1 MRESKSKKLRWRR
14 RYSLQKS
21 LFTFLQAD
29 SPEKSPLKMG
39 KASVQKVSAGWKK
52 RVKIEYN
59 RLRSQKK
66 FRHQDDIRVAWRG
79 NRVSMQAADIKKEVE
94 QEKPL
99 ENEDKEVIGVRA
111 KPIWVC
117 SEDPPSHSQFIRR
130 AEAKDSEGKIQSIN
144 MKIMNA
150 VNPIPTMYSWAP
162 LQQNFM
168 VEDETVLHNIP
179 YMGDEVL
186 DQDGTFIE
194 ELIKNYDGKVHGE
207 REGGFIDD
215 ELFVDLVNALNKHS
229 DENLDDSETNK
240 DTPEEEVV
248 EEPTVTE
255 DQNLLPPMKIFHA
268 IASVFP
274 DKGSPDE
281 LREKYIELSEDKDIV
296 PKECTPNIDSKE
308 AESVSHAKT
317 MHSFHTL
324 FCRRCFK
331 YDCFLHRLQ
340 SNHPG
345 PSSKRRGPELK
356 IGPEPCGP
364 DCFQLLE
371 EVKKKK
377 SDKENGDESK

>member
-1 MRESKSKKLRWRR
+1 MANKP
-14 RYSLQKS
+14 
-21 LFTFLQAD
+21 T
-29 SPEKSPLKMG
+29 P
-39 KASVQKVSAGWKK
+39 KVTMSWKK
-52 RVKIEYN
+52 RVKLEYG
-59 RLRSQKK
+59 RLRHQKK

-79 NRVSMQAADIKKEVE
+79 NRVSMQAGHIKKEEE
-94 QEKPL
+94 QEKPV
-99 ENEDKEVIGVRA
+99 ENENKEVIGIRA

-130 AEAKDSEGKIQSIN
+130 AEAKDSEGKIQSIPV
-144 MKIMNA
+144 KISNA
-150 VNPIPTMYSWAP
+150 VNSIPTMYSWAP

-215 ELFVDLVNALNKHS
+215 ELFVDLVNALKKYSN
-229 DENLDDSETNK
+229 ENDDLNNDDNADSEKKLEICEDSK
-240 DTPEEEVV
+240 DTDSIVLAPSNSSAEF
-248 EEPTVTE
+248 P
-255 DQNLLPPMKIFHA
+255 DMNIFNA
-268 IASVFP
+268 ISSVFP
-274 DKGSPDE
+274 DKGTPEE
-281 LREKYIELSEDKDIV
+281 LREKYIELSEDKGIV

-308 AESVSHAKT
+308 AESVPHAKT

-345 PSSKRRGPELK
+345 PSSKRKGPEMKLDS
-356 IGPEPCGP
+356 EPCGP
-364 DCFQLLE
+364 NCFQNLE
-371 EVKKKK
+371 EVRKKK
-377 SDKENGDESK
+377 SSENAEESSSNM